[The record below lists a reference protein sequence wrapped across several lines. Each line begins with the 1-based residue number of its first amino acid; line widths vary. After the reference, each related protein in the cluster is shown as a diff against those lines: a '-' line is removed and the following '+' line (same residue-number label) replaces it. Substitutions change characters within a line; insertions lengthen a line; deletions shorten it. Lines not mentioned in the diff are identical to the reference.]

1 MPASTSPIFPSAPII
16 GIASMVSNT
25 AVTAR
30 TNIVGTTGLTQLTA
44 NSTNGTRIDFIETQG
59 QGTTVATI
67 IDVWVNDGTNSYLV
81 DEISLAAAT
90 ANTTVA
96 ASSNVI
102 AYTRLTLPPT
112 YRLFV
117 SQQVSANVT
126 VFAFGGT
133 Y

>member
-1 MPASTSPIFPSAPII
+1 MPAGTSPIFPQVPSI
-16 GIASMVSNT
+16 GIATLVSNT

-44 NSTNGTRIDFIETQG
+44 NSTNGTRIDFIEVQG

-67 IDVWVNDGTNSYLV
+67 INVWLNDGTNSYLV
-81 DEISLAAAT
+81 EEISLPAAT
-90 ANTTVA
+90 ANTTSV
-96 ASSNVI
+96 ASSNTI
-102 AYTRLTLPPT
+102 AFTKLTLPPT
-112 YRLFV
+112 QRLFV

-126 VFAFGGT
+126 VFAFGGQ

>member
-1 MPASTSPIFPSAPII
+1 MPAGTSPIFPQVPII

-30 TNIVGTTGLTQLTA
+30 TNIVGTTGLTQVLA
-44 NSTNGTRIDFIETQG
+44 NSTNGTRVDFIEVQG

-67 IDVWVNDGTNSYLV
+67 IDIWINDGTNSYLV
-81 DEISLAAAT
+81 DEISLPAAT
-90 ANTTVA
+90 ANTAVV
-96 ASSNVI
+96 ASSNTI
-102 AYTRLTLPPT
+102 SYTRLTLPPT
-112 YRLFV
+112 YRLFT

>member
-1 MPASTSPIFPSAPII
+1 MPANTLPIFPNVPII
-16 GIASMVSNT
+16 GIGSLVSNT

-30 TNIVGTTGLTQLTA
+30 TVITGTTGLTQVTA
-44 NSTNGTRIDFIETQG
+44 NSTNGTRIDAITVKG

-67 IDVWVNDGTNSYLV
+67 QDIWINDGTSSYLF
-81 DEISLAAAT
+81 DEISVAADT
-90 ANTTVA
+90 ANTTVNS
-96 ASSNVI
+96 ASTTVL
-102 AYTRLTLPPT
+102 YTNLTLPAT
-112 YRLFV
+112 YRLFT

>member
-1 MPASTSPIFPSAPII
+1 MPAGTSPIFPQVPII
-16 GIASMVSNT
+16 GIATLVSNT

-44 NSTNGTRIDFIETQG
+44 NSTNGTRIDFIEVQG

-67 IDVWVNDGTNSYLV
+67 INVWLNDGTNSYLV
-81 DEISLAAAT
+81 EEISLPAAT
-90 ANTTVA
+90 ANTTSV
-96 ASSNVI
+96 ASSNTI
-102 AYTRLTLPPT
+102 AFTKLTLPPT
-112 YRLFV
+112 QRLFV

-126 VFAFGGT
+126 VFAFGGQ

>member
-1 MPASTSPIFPSAPII
+1 MPAGTSPIFPQVPII

-30 TNIVGTTGLTQLTA
+30 TNIVGTTGLTQVLA
-44 NSTNGTRIDFIETQG
+44 NSTNGTRVDFIEVQG

-67 IDVWVNDGTNSYLV
+67 IDIWINDGTNSYLV
-81 DEISLAAAT
+81 EEISLPAAT
-90 ANTTVA
+90 ANTTVV
-96 ASSNVI
+96 ASSNTVSF
-102 AYTRLTLPPT
+102 TKLTLPPT
-112 YRLFV
+112 YRLFA

>member
-1 MPASTSPIFPSAPII
+1 MAAGTNPIFPQAPII
-16 GIASMVSNT
+16 GIGSLVSNT

-30 TNIVGTTGLTQLTA
+30 TVISGTTGLTQVTA
-44 NSTNGTRIDFIETQG
+44 NSTNGTRIDAITVKG

-67 IDVWVNDGTNSYLV
+67 QDIWINDGTNSYLF
-81 DEISLAAAT
+81 DEIVLGAVT
-90 ANTTVA
+90 ANTTT
-96 ASSNVI
+96 ASAVNTI
-102 AYTRLTLPPT
+102 AYTNLTLPPT
-112 YRLFV
+112 YRLFT

>member
-1 MPASTSPIFPSAPII
+1 MAAGTSPIFPQAPII
-16 GIASMVSNT
+16 GIGSLVSNT

-30 TNIVGTTGLTQLTA
+30 TVISGTTGLTQVLA
-44 NSTNGTRIDFIETQG
+44 NSTNGTRVDFIEVQG

-67 IDVWVNDGTNSYLV
+67 IDLWINDGTNSYLF
-81 DEISLAAAT
+81 DEISLPAAT
-90 ANTTVA
+90 ANTTSFA
-96 ASSNVI
+96 ASNTI

-112 YRLFV
+112 YRLFA

>member
-1 MPASTSPIFPSAPII
+1 MPAGTSPIFPQAPII

-44 NSTNGTRIDFIETQG
+44 NSTNGSRIDFIEVQG

-67 IDVWVNDGTNSYLV
+67 VDLWLNDGTNSYLV
-81 DEISLAAAT
+81 EEISLPAAT
-90 ANTTVA
+90 ANTTAFA
-96 ASSNVI
+96 ASNTI
-102 AYTRLTLPPT
+102 AFTKLTLPPT

>member
-1 MPASTSPIFPSAPII
+1 MPAGTSPIFPQVPII
-16 GIASMVSNT
+16 GIASLVSNT
-25 AVTAR
+25 AVTSRSVIA
-30 TNIVGTTGLTQLTA
+30 GTTGLTQLTA
-44 NSTNGTRIDFIETQG
+44 NSTNGTRIDFIEAQG

-81 DEISLAAAT
+81 EEIVLGAAT
-90 ANTTVA
+90 ANTTSLA
-96 ASSNVI
+96 ATNTVS
-102 AYTRLTLPPT
+102 YTKLTLPPT

-126 VFAFGGT
+126 VFAFGGQ

>member
-1 MPASTSPIFPSAPII
+1 MPAGTSPIFPQVPII
-16 GIASMVSNT
+16 GIATMVSNT

-44 NSTNGTRIDFIETQG
+44 NSTNGTRIDFIEVQG
-59 QGTTVATI
+59 QGTTAATI
-67 IDVWVNDGTNSYLV
+67 INVWLNDGTTSYLV
-81 DEISLAAAT
+81 EEITLAAVT
-90 ANTTVA
+90 ANTTTVA
-96 ASSNVI
+96 ASNTI

-112 YRLFV
+112 QRLFV

>member
-1 MPASTSPIFPSAPII
+1 MPAGTSPIFPQVPII
-16 GIASMVSNT
+16 GIGRLTSNT

-30 TNIVGTTGLTQLTA
+30 TMIVGTTGLTQLTA
-44 NSTNGTRIDFIETQG
+44 NSTNGTRIDAIEVIG

-67 IDVWVNDGTNSYLV
+67 MNVWINDGTNSYMF
-81 DEISLAAAT
+81 DEIVLPAAT
-90 ANTTVA
+90 ANTTAIA
-96 ASSNVI
+96 ASNTI
-102 AYTRLTLPPT
+102 NYTNLTLPTT

-126 VFAFGGT
+126 VFAFGGQ

>member
-1 MPASTSPIFPSAPII
+1 MPAGTSPIFPQAPII

-30 TNIVGTTGLTQLTA
+30 TNIVGTTGLTQVLA
-44 NSTNGTRIDFIETQG
+44 NSTNGTRVDFIEVQG

-67 IDVWVNDGTNSYLV
+67 IDIWINDGTNSYLV
-81 DEISLAAAT
+81 DEISLPAAT
-90 ANTTVA
+90 ANTTVV
-96 ASSNVI
+96 ASSNTI
-102 AYTRLTLPPT
+102 SYTRLTLPPT
-112 YRLFV
+112 YRLFT

>member
-1 MPASTSPIFPSAPII
+1 MPAGTSPIFPQAPII
-16 GIASMVSNT
+16 GIGSLVSNT
-25 AVTAR
+25 AVTSR
-30 TNIVGTTGLTQLTA
+30 SVISGTTGLTQVLA
-44 NSTNGTRIDFIETQG
+44 NSTNGTRVDFVEVQG

-67 IDVWVNDGTNSYLV
+67 IDLWINDGTNSYLF

-90 ANTTVA
+90 ANTTA
-96 ASSNVI
+96 FASSNTI

-112 YRLFV
+112 YRLFA

>member
-1 MPASTSPIFPSAPII
+1 MPAGTSPIFPQAPII
-16 GIASMVSNT
+16 GIGSLVSNT

-30 TNIVGTTGLTQLTA
+30 TVISGTTGLTQVTA
-44 NSTNGTRIDFIETQG
+44 NSTNGTRIDAIAVKG

-67 IDVWVNDGTNSYLV
+67 QDIWINDGTNSYLF
-81 DEISLAAAT
+81 DEIVLGAVT

-96 ASSNVI
+96 SVVNTIS
-102 AYTRLTLPPT
+102 YTTLTLPPT
-112 YRLFV
+112 YRLFT

>member
-1 MPASTSPIFPSAPII
+1 MPAGTSPIFPQVPSI
-16 GIASMVSNT
+16 GIATLVSNT

-44 NSTNGTRIDFIETQG
+44 NSTNGTRIDFIEVQG

-67 IDVWVNDGTNSYLV
+67 INVWLNDGTNSYLV
-81 DEISLAAAT
+81 EEISLPATT
-90 ANTTVA
+90 ANTTSVA
-96 ASSNVI
+96 ATTTVS
-102 AYTRLTLPPT
+102 YTKFTLPPT
-112 YRLFV
+112 NRLFV

-126 VFAFGGT
+126 VFAFGGQ

>member
-1 MPASTSPIFPSAPII
+1 MPAGTSPIFPQVPII
-16 GIASMVSNT
+16 GIATMVSNT

-44 NSTNGTRIDFIETQG
+44 NSTNGTRIDFIEVQG

-67 IDVWVNDGTNSYLV
+67 INVWLNDGTTSYLV
-81 DEISLAAAT
+81 EEISLPAAT
-90 ANTTVA
+90 ANTTSVA
-96 ASSNVI
+96 ASNTI
-102 AYTRLTLPPT
+102 AFTKLTLPPT
-112 YRLFV
+112 QRLFV

>member
-1 MPASTSPIFPSAPII
+1 MPAGTSPIFPQVPII

-30 TNIVGTTGLTQLTA
+30 TNIVGTTGLTQVLA
-44 NSTNGTRIDFIETQG
+44 NSTNGTRVDFIEVQG

-67 IDVWVNDGTNSYLV
+67 IDIWINDGTNSYLV
-81 DEISLAAAT
+81 EEISLPAAT
-90 ANTTVA
+90 ANTTVV
-96 ASSNVI
+96 ASSNTI
-102 AYTRLTLPPT
+102 AFTKLTLPPT
-112 YRLFV
+112 YRLFT

>member
-1 MPASTSPIFPSAPII
+1 MPAGTSPIFPQAPII
-16 GIASMVSNT
+16 GIASLVSNT

-30 TNIVGTTGLTQLTA
+30 TNIVGTTGLTQLLA
-44 NSTNGTRIDFIETQG
+44 NSTNGTRVDFIEVQG

-67 IDVWVNDGTNSYLV
+67 INLWLNDGTNSYLV
-81 DEISLAAAT
+81 EEISLPAAT
-90 ANTTVA
+90 ANTTAVA
-96 ASSNVI
+96 ASNTI
-102 AYTRLTLPPT
+102 AFTKLTLPPT
-112 YRLFV
+112 QRLFV

>member
-1 MPASTSPIFPSAPII
+1 MPAGTSPIFPQVPII
-16 GIASMVSNT
+16 GISSLVSNT

-30 TNIVGTTGLTQLTA
+30 TVISGTTGLTQLTA
-44 NSTNGTRIDFIETQG
+44 NSTNGSRIDAITIKG

-67 IDVWVNDGTNSYLV
+67 MNVWINDGTNSYLY
-81 DEISLAAAT
+81 DEISLGAVT

-96 ASSNVI
+96 SVSNTI
-102 AYTRLTLPPT
+102 NYTNLTLPPT

-126 VFAFGGT
+126 TFAFGGT

>member
-1 MPASTSPIFPSAPII
+1 MPAGTSPIFPQAPII

-44 NSTNGTRIDFIETQG
+44 NSTNGTRVDFIEVQG

-67 IDVWVNDGTNSYLV
+67 IDVWLNDGTNSYLV
-81 DEISLAAAT
+81 EEIALGAAT
-90 ANTTVA
+90 ANTTTF
-96 ASSNVI
+96 ASSNTVS
-102 AYTRLTLPPT
+102 YTKLTLPPT

>member
-1 MPASTSPIFPSAPII
+1 MPASTSPIFPNAPII
-16 GIASMVSNT
+16 GIGSLVSNT

-30 TNIVGTTGLTQLTA
+30 TVISGTTGLTQVTA
-44 NSTNGTRIDFIETQG
+44 NSTNGTRIDAITVKG

-67 IDVWVNDGTNSYLV
+67 QDIWINDGTNSYLF
-81 DEISLAAAT
+81 DEIVLGAVT
-90 ANTTVA
+90 ANTTT
-96 ASSNVI
+96 ASVVNTI
-102 AYTRLTLPPT
+102 AYTTLTLPPT
-112 YRLFV
+112 YRLFT

>member
-1 MPASTSPIFPSAPII
+1 MPAGTSPIFPQVPII
-16 GIASMVSNT
+16 GTSSLVSNT

-30 TNIVGTTGLTQLTA
+30 TVIVGTTGLTQLTA
-44 NSTNGTRIDFIETQG
+44 NSTNGSRIDAITIKG
-59 QGTTVATI
+59 QDTTVATI
-67 IDVWVNDGTNSYLV
+67 MNVWINDGTNSFLY
-81 DEISLAAAT
+81 DEISLGAVT

-96 ASSNVI
+96 SVSNTI
-102 AYTRLTLPPT
+102 NYTNLTLPAT

>member
-1 MPASTSPIFPSAPII
+1 MPAGTSPIFPQVPII
-16 GIASMVSNT
+16 GIASLVSNT
-25 AVTAR
+25 AVTSRSVIA
-30 TNIVGTTGLTQLTA
+30 GTTGLTQLTA
-44 NSTNGTRIDFIETQG
+44 NSTNGTRIDFIEAQG

-67 IDVWVNDGTNSYLV
+67 IDVWLNDGTNSYLV
-81 DEISLAAAT
+81 EEIVLGAAT
-90 ANTTVA
+90 ANTTSL
-96 ASSNVI
+96 ASTNTVS
-102 AYTRLTLPPT
+102 YTKLTLPPT

>member
-1 MPASTSPIFPSAPII
+1 MPAGTSPIFPQAPII
-16 GIASMVSNT
+16 GIASLVSNT

-44 NSTNGTRIDFIETQG
+44 NSTNGTRVDFIEVQG

-67 IDVWVNDGTNSYLV
+67 INIWLNDGTNSYLV
-81 DEISLAAAT
+81 EEISLPAAT
-90 ANTTVA
+90 ANTTAVA
-96 ASSNVI
+96 ASNTI
-102 AYTRLTLPPT
+102 AFTKLTLPPT
-112 YRLFV
+112 QRLFV

>member
-1 MPASTSPIFPSAPII
+1 MPAGTSPIFPQVPII

-30 TNIVGTTGLTQLTA
+30 TNIVGTTGLTQVLA
-44 NSTNGTRIDFIETQG
+44 NSTNGTRVDFIEVQG

-67 IDVWVNDGTNSYLV
+67 IDIWINDGTNSYLV
-81 DEISLAAAT
+81 DEISLPAAT
-90 ANTTVA
+90 ANTTVV
-96 ASSNVI
+96 ASSNTI
-102 AYTRLTLPPT
+102 SYTRLTLPPT
-112 YRLFV
+112 YRLFT